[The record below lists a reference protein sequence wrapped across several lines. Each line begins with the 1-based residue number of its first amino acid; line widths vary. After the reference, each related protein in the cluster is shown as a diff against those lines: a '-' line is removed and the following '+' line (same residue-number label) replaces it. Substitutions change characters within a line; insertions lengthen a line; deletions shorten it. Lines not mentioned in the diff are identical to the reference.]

1 MLESQD
7 YERFTD
13 FFDFVARTYGK
24 SVNKKTLESLID
36 ADCFR
41 DFNVNHKSLINTID
55 SALDYAMLCSDLD
68 ESLVMKPNYERDSE
82 YSDSELM
89 SRELD
94 TFGYFV
100 TNHPASKYT
109 DGVMKIKDIKK
120 FFDKYVNCV
129 VIINSIRKIK
139 TKKAEDMGFISASD
153 ETDSCDFI
161 IFPKNNRYLT
171 ELRKDDLVNIRG
183 QVTRRNDKYQ
193 IIVSNIE
200 KL

>member
-1 MLESQD
+1 
-7 YERFTD
+7 
-13 FFDFVARTYGK
+13 
-24 SVNKKTLESLID
+24 
-36 ADCFR
+36 
-41 DFNVNHKSLINTID
+41 
-55 SALDYAMLCSDLD
+55 
-68 ESLVMKPNYERDSE
+68 MKPNYEIVEE

-89 SRELD
+89 SRELN

-109 DGVMKIKDIKK
+109 DGVMKIKDIRK

-139 TKKAEDMGFISASD
+139 TKKAEDMGFISGSD

-171 ELRKDDLVNIRG
+171 ELKKDDLVNIRG
-183 QVTRRNDKYQ
+183 QVTRRIDKYQ
-193 IIVSNIE
+193 IVVTGIE